1 MAGLW
6 VVLSITWKL
15 EDLQAALNVIISVLS
30 ALGIFAFAR
39 FCWQTS
45 TIQVARNRTVPVS
58 NLLSITTLAD
68 VLDAAQLLKGRL
80 LGSQFRRIFMQ
91 CIVVLLLSTSAILS
105 GPIARYSSQRG
116 HRVSEVSVAGRIAVT
131 FDNSILNANVAW
143 NETQMSLDRAGFP
156 NDQLLDWL
164 PDPSVRWKYVP
175 SEWNSTWSA
184 ECNYTALTPIE
195 LTATGNHTEV
205 NGSISLFQEIPG
217 LYGVFP
223 QRFRVRHAIWYQY
236 GGFYTSSDQWKDTL
250 GFMVSTLYPI
260 AAEASGDEA
269 VTRMSVS
276 IAVFHLHDA
285 PGADLN
291 SIAGG
296 FGAGKIPQSTY
307 ARTDCELKRPK
318 KVAQDVYSAYPDTYS
333 PGWVPEAFLTNYN
346 ARFVRE
352 SISDEPI
359 FIPSP
364 EELFRFYQVYMI
376 TKDTQHGLPV
386 TRTMSVQLPTIELST
401 IFLAVV
407 LLITTIIVAT
417 LSRYFLFILRHHT
430 DFKLT
435 PESKLDWLLR
445 SIRES
450 AGTFG
455 SGRSLYSAAN
465 GDLRGEFEKATFG
478 SLDSPTSST
487 AGLKKLWTGIER
499 ERSADYEEIKP
510 PSLEYAPQVEPMGI
524 DFSLLGKGHTTE
536 YAVEGNSGGS
546 SFV

>member
-1 MAGLW
+1 MAGFW
-6 VVLSITWKL
+6 IVLSTRWKL

-58 NLLSITTLAD
+58 SLLSITTLAD
-68 VLDAAQLLKGRL
+68 VLDAAQLLKFRI
-80 LGSQFRRIFMQ
+80 LGSKFRRIFMQ
-91 CIVVLLLSTSAILS
+91 CVVVMVLSASAILS

-116 HRVSEVSVAGRIAVT
+116 HRISQVGVAGRIAVT

-143 NETQMSLDRAGFP
+143 NETQKSLDRAGFP

-164 PDPSVRWKYVP
+164 PDPSIPWKYVP
-175 SEWNSTWSA
+175 DEWNSTWSA
-184 ECNYTALTPIE
+184 DCHYTALTPIE
-195 LTATGNHTEV
+195 LAATGNHTEV
-205 NGSISLFQEIPG
+205 NGSVSLFQEIPG
-217 LYGVFP
+217 LYDIFP
-223 QRFRVRHAIWYQY
+223 QRFRAKHAIWYQY

-260 AAEASGDEA
+260 AAEASGDEPA
-269 VTRMSVS
+269 TRMSVS

-285 PGADLN
+285 PGVDLN
-291 SIAGG
+291 GNVGG

-318 KVAQDVYSAYPDTYS
+318 KFAQDVYSAYPNTYS
-333 PGWVPEAFLTNYN
+333 PGRVPEAFLTNYN

-352 SISDEPI
+352 SISDERI
-359 FIPSP
+359 FISSP

-386 TRTMSVQLPTIELST
+386 TRTMSVELSTIELST
-401 IFLAVV
+401 IFL
-407 LLITTIIVAT
+407 TIILFIAIVIAAA
-417 LSRYFLFILRHHT
+417 LFRYFLFALHYHT
-430 DFKLT
+430 DVKLT

-450 AGTFG
+450 AGTFTG
-455 SGRSLYSAAN
+455 GRSLSSTAN
-465 GDLRGEFEKATFG
+465 GELRGEFEKATFRL
-478 SLDSPTSST
+478 LDSTTSST
-487 AGLKKLWTGIER
+487 TGMKKLRTGLEQ
-499 ERSADYEEIKP
+499 ERSADYEELKP
-510 PSLEYAPQVEPMGI
+510 PSLEYAPPVEPMGV
-524 DFSLLGKGHTTE
+524 DFSLLGKGIATE
-536 YAVEGNSGGS
+536 YVVERDSGRS

>member
-1 MAGLW
+1 MAGFW
-6 VVLSITWKL
+6 VVLSMTWKL

-39 FCWQTS
+39 FCWQRS
-45 TIQVARNRTVPVS
+45 TTQVARNGTVPVS
-58 NLLSITTLAD
+58 GLLSITTLAD

-80 LGSQFRRIFMQ
+80 LSSEFRRIFMQ
-91 CIVVLLLSTSAILS
+91 CIVVLLLSASTILS

-116 HRVSEVSVAGRIAVT
+116 HRISQVEVAGRIAVT

-143 NETQMSLDRAGFP
+143 NETQVSLDRAGFP

-164 PDPSVRWKYVP
+164 PDPSIRWKYVP

-184 ECNYTALTPIE
+184 ECHYTTLTPIE

-217 LYGVFP
+217 LYDVFP
-223 QRFRVRHAIWYQY
+223 ERFRARHAIWYQY

-269 VTRMSVS
+269 VTQMSVS

-285 PGADLN
+285 PGVDLN
-291 SIAGG
+291 SNAGN

-307 ARTDCELKRPK
+307 ARTDCELRRPE
-318 KVAQDVYSAYPDTYS
+318 KVAHDVYSAYPDTYS
-333 PGWVPEAFLTNYN
+333 PGRVPEAFLTNYN

-352 SISDEPI
+352 SISDDPI

-364 EELFRFYQVYMI
+364 QELFRFYQVYMI

-386 TRTMSVQLPTIELST
+386 TRTVSVELPTIELST
-401 IFLAVV
+401 IFLAVM
-407 LLITTIIVAT
+407 LLIAIIIVAV
-417 LSRYFLFILRHHT
+417 LSRFFLFILRYHS

-450 AGTFG
+450 AGTFS
-455 SGRSLYSAAN
+455 SGQSLYFAAN

-478 SLDSPTSST
+478 SLDSPTSPT
-487 AGLKKLWTGIER
+487 AGIKKLWTGIER
-499 ERSADYEEIKP
+499 ERWADYGKEKP
-510 PSLEYAPQVEPMGI
+510 PSLEYTPRVEPMGT
-524 DFSLLGKGHTTE
+524 DFSLLGKGLATE
-536 YAVEGNSGGS
+536 YTVEEISGRS
-546 SFV
+546 SSV